1 MNKDRFLLEQAYI
14 SIYEAFEPTPEQQDA
29 LNKLEEPKQRLFYKM
44 FDYLTKGAKRIAFYY
59 KSDISGREGVYR
71 VNLGI
76 DYGSAKEKSHEMIRS
91 HVAGL
96 PEGHED
102 HTLAQKILEDA
113 GSGSMKFYYK
123 IGFGHGISV
132 GCKKPPFNL
141 TSNKPENIERFNQ
154 KVAAYLADPKIYKL
168 YIYAA
173 VDYDFEKNEEGKVVR
188 DEAGK
193 GIKGSSFSVDEIK
206 PAEKTRTFNPTQDFH
221 YRLKTPISRF
231 RQFIFNPENI
241 SGISMQGGTI
251 LLQDVHQGEPI
262 VFAQKGENEP
272 EEI

>member
-44 FDYLTKGAKRIAFYY
+44 FDYLSKGARRIAFYY
-59 KSDISGREGVYR
+59 KSTKTGREGIYR

-76 DYGSAKEKSHEMIRS
+76 DYGSSKERSHEMLRS
-91 HVAGL
+91 HIAGL
-96 PEGHED
+96 PEGHD
-102 HTLAQKILEDA
+102 DRTLAQQILDDA
-113 GSGSMKFYYK
+113 ETGGKEFYYK

-132 GCKKPPFNL
+132 GCRKPPFNL
-141 TSNKPENIERFNQ
+141 TSDKPENIERFNQ

-173 VDYDFEKNEEGKVVR
+173 IDYDFEKNEEGKIAK
-188 DEAGK
+188 DELGNKIKSGK
-193 GIKGSSFSVDEIK
+193 FTVDEIK
-206 PAEKTRTFNPTQDFH
+206 PADKSRTFNAKQDLH
-221 YRLKTPISRF
+221 YRLKTPLSRF
-231 RQFIFNPENI
+231 RQFIFEPDTI
-241 SGISMQGGTI
+241 AGISMQGGTI
-251 LLQDVHQGEPI
+251 MLQHVHHGEPI
-262 VFAQKGENEP
+262 VFAPKGENEP